1 MERKI
6 GEIFEYKGDWYQYVK
21 DDMIEYCHG
30 CPSFK
35 DLTCTTGYGSHD
47 CWLEAKCR
55 KLQPVGDP
63 YPLYGHIMQ
72 RHTGVTPPVVLPQE
86 PYAQYNPISNTVDIE
101 VKQEPQNTEHMET
114 NTHKTST
121 DPIRPISPI
130 SPTPPTKPTAPAT
143 PTKTIPIP
151 DGWEFD
157 RIDDSGNIV
166 LKEKKKELPK
176 TWLKCL
182 RVVNE
187 TEYINDSSE
196 IKKQSN
202 ADSLESSGCVIGSEE
217 RNLLPLGLGKP
228 MLALCQLL
236 VCRDAWWKQLGWKP
250 DWSDRKTLKHCIHSD
265 GWDSTDITRHS
276 TFPRILAFPTED
288 TAIKF
293 RNTFRDL
300 IEQAKELL

>member
-1 MERKI
+1 MIMEHKL

-63 YPLYGHIMQ
+63 CPLHGHIVQ
-72 RHTGVTPPVVLPQE
+72 RYTGATPPVILPKE
-86 PYAQYNPISNTVDIE
+86 PFAQYNILNNTVDIE

-114 NTHKTST
+114 TTHP

-143 PTKTIPIP
+143 PATPSKTIPIP

-176 TWLKCL
+176 TWEECCMNIGEL
-182 RVVNE
+182 
-187 TEYINDSSE
+187 EYIDTV
-196 IKKQSN
+196 SN
-202 ADSLESSGCVIGSEE
+202 INRYHLEKGDDVVDEFKD
-217 RNLLPLGLGKP
+217 LPPLGLSGP
-228 MLALCQLL
+228 MLALSQLL
-236 VCRDAWWKQLGWKP
+236 VCRNAWWKQLGWKP
-250 DWSDRKTLKHCIHSD
+250 DWTDDENKYCIYNN
-265 GWDSTDITRHS
+265 GGNIEC
-276 TFPRILAFPTED
+276 FVFNFNNRILAFPDME
-288 TAIKF
+288 TANKF
-293 RNTFRDL
+293 YEAFKDL
-300 IEQAKELL
+300 IKEAKELL